1 MYSFSGILNAS
12 DPICCYSR
20 KGSPVQVRFV
30 DTVIYSIYTS
40 IVFCLFAYFKYT
52 TGMYFCGTL
61 LTIYISNLYIL
72 HDIMNDPTVCN
83 LDTSMASTELSD
95 SDTSIS
101 EISEAEDI
109 SAEVDIYSESN
120 CDFDDEIKEFVKEVA
135 QEYKEKNANER
146 EAELRADIADQREY
160 NED

>member
-1 MYSFSGILNAS
+1 
-12 DPICCYSR
+12 
-20 KGSPVQVRFV
+20 
-30 DTVIYSIYTS
+30 
-40 IVFCLFAYFKYT
+40 
-52 TGMYFCGTL
+52 MYFCGTL

-72 HDIMNDPTVCN
+72 HDIINDPSISN
-83 LDTSMASTELSD
+83 LDTSMASTEMSD
-95 SDTSIS
+95 SDTSTS
-101 EISEAEDI
+101 ETQDI

-146 EAELRADIADQREY
+146 EAELRADKADEREY